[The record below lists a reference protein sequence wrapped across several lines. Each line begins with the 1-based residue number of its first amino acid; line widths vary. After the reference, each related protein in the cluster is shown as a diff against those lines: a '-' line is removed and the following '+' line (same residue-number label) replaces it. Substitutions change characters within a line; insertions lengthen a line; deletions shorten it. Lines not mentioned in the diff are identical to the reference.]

1 MGIFADFVKANL
13 CREDIGKKTTNLICQ
28 NGHCVLSG
36 SGECL
41 IDSINAETLTIAPGT
56 NENNLGLYITAN
68 GNHRIGTLIINRNK
82 DNTGITNRVIIS
94 KSGECGARCIIRVGS
109 VRRGSSNVTN
119 PLDVKFNG
127 TAWWDDIFILENTD
141 GTDNVK
147 VITNAGQI
155 IQKPGTG
162 PSNGNENAGGS
173 IEIPPNA
180 TTEEITNA
188 ILNYANALNEQ
199 LNLESANAMILY
211 NILNNYDGTYINY
224 DYGFGNQ
231 VGIGAF
237 NNGGFFRYYNKDS
250 QNGFDVG
257 AKYKIQVA
265 NRFYL
270 RGAVYYMGFAS
281 THSIVAGMGL
291 LKDIDFALGSS
302 GKAFFVLNPSLN
314 IYYAATLKGKYMPTN
329 HLGFFNA
336 GLETGLRIK
345 KTSLLVRGSA
355 GGAINSLK
363 NIRADLGKGAI
374 YTNKTYFNNALYSA
388 SFVLHQGIGRFYLSG
403 EVGGVFF
410 PTPYLKAGALLGYE
424 FGKKDTRETRKSV
437 RYQKAQKKTNIRK
450 TLSNPP
456 ANAANARANSQKP
469 SNNNAKSTKPSN
481 TNNATSNANNT
492 AAKAPAQTQRGL
504 LRKKVNLPKV
514 PASTKSNNATSTNAK
529 SSDTKSNNTSTNNT
543 RARQSIR
550 AVNNSKAK

>member
-1 MGIFADFVKANL
+1 MRI
-13 CREDIGKKTTNLICQ
+13 LILALIIASAILSLAKSACGQGSIQCQ
-28 NGHCVLSG
+28 DGHCTISG
-36 SGECL
+36 SGRINLIGSQYIKTLTLAAGSNECNTA
-41 IDSINAETLTIAPGT
+41 IAINANDNITI
-56 NENNLGLYITAN
+56 E
-68 GNHRIGTLIINRNK
+68 TLIIDRNKANIVGSGELIFLVGVAGSGKIIIGNVKKGAGAGTNPSDIRFINTIEATVINK
-82 DNTGITNRVIIS
+82 DNTD
-94 KSGECGARCIIRVGS
+94 
-109 VRRGSSNVTN
+109 
-119 PLDVKFNG
+119 DVKITLPNG
-127 TAWWDDIFILENTD
+127 E
-141 GTDNVK
+141 V
-147 VITNAGQI
+147 
-155 IQKPGTG
+155 IQKQGT
-162 PSNGNENAGGS
+162 PTQT
-173 IEIPPNA
+173 A
-180 TTEEITNA
+180 TQIVS
-188 ILNYANALNEQ
+188 NYANALNEQ

-231 VGIGAF
+231 IGIGAF

-270 RGAVYYMGFAS
+270 RGAVYYMSFAS

-291 LKDIDFALGSS
+291 LKDIDFVLGSS

-424 FGKKDTRETRKSV
+424 FGKKDTRETRKST

-550 AVNNSKAK
+550 AVNNSKTK

>member
-345 KTSLLVRGSA
+345 KTSLLLKGSYGYA
-355 GGAINSLK
+355 LNSLQSTYV
-363 NIRADLGKGAI
+363 DLGNDVR
-374 YTNKTYFNNALYSA
+374 TNKTAFYSKLYHA
-388 SFVLHQGIGRFYLSG
+388 SFGVSQKLGKVALSG
-403 EVGGVFF
+403 EVGAVFLDDK
-410 PTPYLKAGALLGYE
+410 PYLKAGVMLNII
-424 FGKKDTRETRKSV
+424 FGKNSQNDSVKDTTKTNKAKSSKSSKDSKVSAQKRESTPSTKSKTTANTTKTTPTRVPNRPINARETS
-437 RYQKAQKKTNIRK
+437 QT
-450 TLSNPP
+450 S
-456 ANAANARANSQKP
+456 ARANTRTSTQRITP
-469 SNNNAKSTKPSN
+469 STKP
-481 TNNATSNANNT
+481 NNT
-492 AAKAPAQTQRGL
+492 K
-504 LRKKVNLPKV
+504 
-514 PASTKSNNATSTNAK
+514 
-529 SSDTKSNNTSTNNT
+529 
-543 RARQSIR
+543 ARQTPPRQNPRQASQLPQRRI
-550 AVNNSKAK
+550 